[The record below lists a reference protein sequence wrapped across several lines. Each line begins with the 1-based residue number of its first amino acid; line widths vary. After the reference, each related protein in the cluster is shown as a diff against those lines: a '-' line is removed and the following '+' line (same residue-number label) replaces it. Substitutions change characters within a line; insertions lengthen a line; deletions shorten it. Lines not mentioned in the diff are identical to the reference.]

1 MTPGQLL
8 DLAVLAF
15 RERNLGR
22 AQDADRFFTE
32 YGIGNTQDCPASP
45 YERFVYY
52 LELLQRLRAADQQKF
67 ASIHKGIPLY
77 FLAWLAFDLH
87 NFEGA
92 LHFLDASIDEDKR
105 KDPIGWLANPG
116 PQFLLLNAPVQ
127 AAQRTVEMLASRID
141 QELGR
146 FSEQYNIVLTRM
158 DFLRRFAEPMVRNE
172 TPSIVAAFYAF
183 LLEFDDRV
191 VEVELRSSPVLGSYQ
206 PLFLH
211 LFKGG
216 LLLETLLKQSFPV
229 LANNSLGDILQHAD
243 FRARVGLAPQSIRE
257 VPVNTL
263 CADALAQT
271 PESAFLATGRLR
283 NTMRHNLIRDP
294 LPNLPGDYAIL
305 VRQEINAFLYAVMR
319 LYP

>member
-1 MTPGQLL
+1 MTAGQLL
-8 DLAVLAF
+8 DLAVLTF
-15 RERNLGR
+15 KERNLSR
-22 AQDADRFFTE
+22 APDADRFFVDH
-32 YGIGNTQDCPASP
+32 GIGNTEDRPASP

-52 LELLQRLRAADQQKF
+52 LELLQRLRASDPQKF

-87 NFEGA
+87 QFEAA

-105 KDPIGWLANPG
+105 KDPAGWLANPG

-127 AAQRTVEMLASRID
+127 AARRTVEMLASRVD
-141 QELGR
+141 LELNRLTGR
-146 FSEQYNIVLTRM
+146 YNITFTRA
-158 DFLRRFAEPMVRNE
+158 DFLGRFAEPMLRAG
-172 TPSIVAAFYAF
+172 TGGIVAAFYAF
-183 LLEFDDRV
+183 LLEFDDRA

-216 LLLETLLKQSFPV
+216 LLLETLLKQSLPA
-229 LANNSLGDILQHAD
+229 LATSTLGAILQHQD
-243 FRARVGLAPQSIRE
+243 FKARVGVTVQSIQE
-257 VPVNTL
+257 VPLATL
-263 CADALAQT
+263 CADALATT

-283 NTMRHNLIRDP
+283 NTMGHNLIRDP
-294 LPNLPGDYAIL
+294 LPKLPDDYITL
-305 VRQEINAFLYAVMR
+305 VRQEINAFLYAVTK